1 MPDKLQE
8 LTDKLYQEGLMK
20 GKQEAEEVAQKA
32 KEEAE
37 KIVSEA
43 NAQAAK
49 IMADAE
55 KQAEEL
61 RQRTANDVKM
71 ASTQAVSAL
80 KQKIE
85 TEFLNKA
92 VGAPVKEAMND
103 TDFVKGLIDK
113 VVSAFKEKGEAS
125 LDVILPDKF
134 KDELD
139 AYLKNEVATKF
150 GASMNVRYDRET
162 GSGFKIGPKDG
173 GYFISFTEGEF
184 EKMISDYLRP
194 ATKKLLFK

>member
-32 KEEAE
+32 KEKAERIIAEANE
-37 KIVSEA
+37 KAAKIVS
-43 NAQAAK
+43 
-49 IMADAE
+49 DAE
-55 KQAEEL
+55 KQADDL
-61 RQRTANDVKM
+61 KQRTANDVKM
-71 ASTQAVSAL
+71 ASTQTISAL

-85 TEFLNKA
+85 AEFLNKA
-92 VGAPVKEAMND
+92 VAVPVKEAMND
-103 TDFVKGLIDK
+103 TEFIKSLIDK
-113 VVSAFKEKGEAS
+113 VVTAFKDKGEAS

-139 AYLKNEVATKF
+139 SYLKNEISKKF
-150 GASMNVRYDRET
+150 GATINVRYDRET

-184 EKMISDYLRP
+184 EKIVSEYLRP
-194 ATKKLLFK
+194 ATRKLLFK